1 MLSLSP
7 SVHKIRVQELPRR
20 TCTPKTRCRT
30 YTAYSTSGRA
40 GPAYIDS
47 DVVSC
52 RWEQKKVPKNNLPRS
67 NVVSRVSASVFWG
80 FWLGITLVADS
91 KIGFWLFTKCIFF
104 CSRSTRP
111 YRESRAVHVRL
122 FWGRRTGRTCT
133 FWEHCLLVTMLFV
146 RKKFRSKFVFLL
158 NAFVSYVNAP

>member
-1 MLSLSP
+1 MN

-67 NVVSRVSASVFWG
+67 NVVSRVSASVF
-80 FWLGITLVADS
+80 
-91 KIGFWLFTKCIFF
+91 
-104 CSRSTRP
+104 
-111 YRESRAVHVRL
+111 
-122 FWGRRTGRTCT
+122 
-133 FWEHCLLVTMLFV
+133 
-146 RKKFRSKFVFLL
+146 
-158 NAFVSYVNAP
+158 

>member
-1 MLSLSP
+1 MGLLSLSLISQKLVGDTF

-67 NVVSRVSASVFWG
+67 NVVSRVSESVFEG
-80 FWLGITLVADS
+80 FGKV
-91 KIGFWLFTKCIFF
+91 
-104 CSRSTRP
+104 
-111 YRESRAVHVRL
+111 
-122 FWGRRTGRTCT
+122 
-133 FWEHCLLVTMLFV
+133 
-146 RKKFRSKFVFLL
+146 
-158 NAFVSYVNAP
+158 